1 MAYATV
7 SRTVVRKGVLVRI
20 QSWPLKNMLSKLELE
35 EKVNCSGWVEQFIGD
50 K

>member
-1 MAYATV
+1 
-7 SRTVVRKGVLVRI
+7 
-20 QSWPLKNMLSKLELE
+20 MLSKLELE